1 MIKILESD
9 ILGEK
14 IHFKRLKNGLEIYVL
29 PKPGFY
35 RKSAIYATKYGSN
48 DISFI
53 VPGES
58 EVTDV
63 PLGIAHFLEHKAFEE
78 PEGDVFEMFSNLGA
92 DPNASTGYDATS
104 YYFTTTEN
112 FYESL
117 DLLLGFVNRPYFTDE
132 NVEKEKGII
141 TQELLMYEDN
151 AHWMVYFNLL
161 RGLYEK
167 HPVRND
173 IGGTIESIQTID
185 KDMLYRTYN
194 TFYHPSNMVL
204 FAVGDI
210 APEKVF
216 MQAKAQFKED
226 LKEQS
231 EIERI
236 TYEEPKGVFQNE
248 IRHKMP
254 ISRPIFA
261 IGYKDIPIYRGGKE
275 LLKKIIVNGIVS
287 DMTIGS
293 TSDLY
298 SELYEKGLIDG
309 SFSGGY
315 TGEKDYSYMVLSG
328 ETRDVDLLVDELQN
342 GIEDIKRKGP
352 DKDLFL
358 QAKRGRIGRFIRYF
372 DHIGGLGPLF
382 VSLYIKES
390 NLFDYIEVLDSIT
403 YEDVKI
409 GLENAFVENR
419 RVVSVVEP

>member
-1 MIKILESD
+1 MRQILESD

-14 IHFKRLKNGLEIYVL
+14 IHFKRLKNGLDVYVL

-48 DISFI
+48 DISFV

-58 EVTDV
+58 QVTDV

-112 FYESL
+112 FYECL
-117 DLLLGFVNRPYFTDE
+117 DLLIGFVNRPYFTDE

-161 RGLYEK
+161 RGLYER

-173 IGGTIESIQTID
+173 IGGTVESIKAID

-194 TFYHPSNMVL
+194 TFYHPSNMVV

-210 APEKVF
+210 DPEKMFEQVESH
-216 MQAKAQFKED
+216 FKED
-226 LKEQS
+226 LKEQGK
-231 EIERI
+231 IERM
-236 TYEEPKGVFQNE
+236 TTQEPEEVFQRE

-254 ISRPIFA
+254 VSRPLFA
-261 IGYKDIPIYRGGKE
+261 IGYKDTPINKGGKE

-298 SELYEKGLIDG
+298 SQLYEEGLIDG
-309 SFSGGY
+309 SFGGGY
-315 TGEKDYSYMVLSG
+315 TGEMDYAYMVLSG
-328 ETRDVDLLVDELQN
+328 ETANVDLLIERLQD
-342 GIEDIKRKGP
+342 GIDDIKKKGP

-372 DHIGGLGPLF
+372 DYVGGLGPLF

-403 YEDVKI
+403 YEDVKA
-409 GLENAFVENR
+409 GLETAFDEKR
-419 RVVSVVEP
+419 RVVSIVEP